1 MVAAAAAAV
10 TSSIEPM
17 DPNWNE
23 EKSWAGVDEEDGIA
37 YRKSF
42 SGKQNL
48 FRVVR
53 LGLGKTKLLYVVVV
67 QCADASMGIIICNC
81 TGSVATGAA
90 EGEVLGE

>member
-1 MVAAAAAAV
+1 MVV

-23 EKSWAGVDEEDGIA
+23 EKSWAGEDEEDGIA

-53 LGLGKTKLLYVVVV
+53 LGLGTTKLLYVVVGTMCGCIYGDHHV
-67 QCADASMGIIICNC
+67 QLHWVDGNWCSRGGGPWRMN
-81 TGSVATGAA
+81 
-90 EGEVLGE
+90 E